1 MNPGA
6 TRYGIVVI
14 GNEVLSGKV
23 EDINSTFLMKELHAL
38 GGRVER
44 VAIIPDVANDIAETV
59 KAFSRRFDVVLTSG
73 GVGPTHDD
81 LTFPSVAR
89 AFDRPM
95 VFNPRM
101 AEAIKDFFGEERA
114 QVYLAMATLPEGI
127 ELIFTDGLLFP
138 VTKLEN
144 VFIFPGDPT
153 VLRKKFRAIRDRFA
167 EAPFHLARVF
177 TTLEE
182 GDLAPLLRSLQEEIP
197 HLEVGSY
204 PVYDN
209 PDYKVQVTLESKDAH
224 AVAEGRRRLL
234 AAIPPETVVSVEG

>member
-23 EDINSTFLMKELHAL
+23 DDINSTFLMKELHAL

-44 VAIIPDVANDIAETV
+44 VAIIADDADEIAETV
-59 KAFSRRFDVVLTSG
+59 KSFSRRFDVVLTSG

-95 VFNPRM
+95 VFNSEM
-101 AEAIKDFFGEERA
+101 AAAIQGFFGEERA
-114 QVYLAMATLPEGI
+114 KVYLAMANLPEGI

-144 VFIFPGDPT
+144 VYVFPGDPA

-182 GDLAPLLRSLQEEIP
+182 GDLAPLLRSLQDDIP

-209 PDYKVQVTLESKDAH
+209 PDYKVQITLESKDAQ
-224 AVAEGRRRLL
+224 AVEEGRRRLL
-234 AAIPPETVVSVEG
+234 AALPPASIVSVEE